1 MKTLTHKEIGRS
13 LQNTESAIREK
24 VAAMVGVAAAD
35 IDPREPLHRYGV
47 TSAQAL
53 ELMAY
58 LSERAGQALAP
69 TLVWEHPSAGALAR
83 RIAEGPKTSAQVRRE
98 AAAASSEPIA
108 IIGIGCRFPGGADN
122 PRAYWRLLRDGV
134 DAVGEPPAGRA
145 ELDGFFDPDPGRPGT
160 THVRRG
166 GFLDRVDGFDPQFF
180 GISPREAEHMDPQ
193 QRLALELAWETLE
206 DAAIHPEQLRGSRTG
221 VFMGVGWHD
230 YADLLKG
237 HPEAITPYTGTGQ
250 TTCVIPNRM
259 SYVFGL
265 RGPSIGVDTACSS
278 SLVAVHLAC
287 QSLRCGES
295 TLALAG
301 GVNLALHPETWVA
314 LAKFGGLAADGVCR
328 AFAEGASGFVRGEG
342 GGAVLLKPLSRALA
356 DGDTVY
362 CVIRGSAIN
371 NDGASNG
378 LTAPN
383 PAAQEE
389 MLRDAYTVAGVDPAQ
404 VHYVETHGTGTALGD
419 PIEASALGEV
429 LGQGR
434 DPERP
439 LLIGSVKTNLGHLE
453 IAAGVAGLIKAA
465 LALQHRQIPPSLHFK
480 KPNPLIPFAALRLR
494 VASALTPWPARE
506 DEVARAGVSAF
517 GWGGTNCHLVLEGAE
532 ASQAQILALA
542 AESREGLHAAAA
554 VLRARAA
561 DPAAPRLLDMCRESS
576 QSENGRH
583 RLAITAHTRAELV
596 EKLDAFLEG
605 RNVAGLVS
613 GEAAA
618 RPPRLAF
625 VFSPEG
631 AQWDGMGR
639 ELMRLEPTFRAA
651 LAASDAAIQRQAGWS
666 LLEEMTSEVPAVRGY
681 QIDRAQPV
689 TIAYEL
695 ALVALWKAWGI
706 AADVLVGPS
715 LGDFAAVHAAGVL
728 DLDETMR
735 VVCEF
740 AALERPVADR
750 GSMAALE
757 LPREQVA
764 LLLLPELGRIWL
776 AGQTGP
782 QTFLITG
789 EIEALDRVI
798 ATARAAGAFA
808 ARIQIHVAAHCPHF
822 EPIREALP
830 GRLRGLRPQAPRVPL
845 LSAWAGRYVDGPDM
859 DGEYFAQM
867 VRREVRFEPAIQQLL
882 DEGVECFV
890 EISPHPILRH
900 TIQQSV
906 AASGRSARVI
916 ASARRNDEYAAML
929 DALGALFVAGAEP
942 RWESVHRGVNA
953 ASAPAAQRLAP
964 APAQQALELLPL
976 SARGPAAL
984 AEQARRW
991 VDFLE
996 HDGAGLR
1003 DIAYTAQLRRSHQP
1017 HRLALVGR
1025 SAAELVAQLRAVD
1038 EAELAPALSRPPR
1051 LVFVFPGYG
1060 AQWFGMGRR
1069 LAATE
1074 PVFRRALVACDA
1086 ALSRYVDFS
1095 VLAELHADADHTRQG
1110 ETHVGQVLTFALQV
1124 ALAGLLQHWGL
1135 VPAAVVGHSMG
1146 EVAAAYVAGAL
1157 SLEHAAQVIA
1167 VRNAIVREQASQRG
1181 GMWMVGTD
1189 VATAKDLVAGYVG
1202 RVSVAVV
1209 NAPRMLVL
1217 SGDLEPL
1224 AAIAGQLQASGVF
1237 CRRVNVDYASH
1248 SPHMDPLL
1256 PLLREAL
1263 SGVEARAADIPFCS
1277 TVSAEF
1283 EAGQRLD
1290 AGYWA
1295 HNLRSPVQFAP
1306 AIERLSASH
1315 DIFVEISTHPLLTTA
1330 IEETLRERGATGE
1343 AVALLRRDEDEAL
1356 NIRRAV
1362 ARLHERGCAI
1372 DFAAMHPSGGRP
1384 VPLPT
1389 YAWQRERYWVE
1400 LGDSPA
1406 RPAPLEASR
1415 GDVPVAAG
1423 SSSPRAPT
1431 RSDAAASTSL
1441 GDRLAAAPASARPR
1455 MLEDHVRSRVA
1466 RILGLRAHHA
1476 LDHESGFAE
1485 LGLSSLMALE
1495 LRNAISTDIGRPLSA
1510 TLAFDYPTV
1519 RALSAHLRG
1528 LLALDSAPAAV
1539 KPGPAAQPDGGPGPI
1554 AVVGIGCRLPGGV
1567 DDTESFWKLLCA
1579 GVDATREV
1587 PPDRWQADALYDP
1600 DAAAPRKMYV
1610 RRGAFLDQVE
1620 GFDAAFFRI
1629 SPREAQKL
1637 DPQQRLLL
1645 EVAWEAL
1652 EDANLPLDPLVGSDT
1667 GVFLAAG
1674 PSEYRSRLAA
1684 AGLDGQD
1691 AYGLTGNL
1699 SCSLS
1704 GRISYVFGFQ
1714 GPTMTLDTGCSSSLV
1729 ALHLACQSLRS
1740 GETELALAG
1749 GVNLIIDPETTIDL
1763 CKSSAL
1769 APDGRCKTFSTGAD
1783 GYARGEGCGL
1793 VVLKRLSDAR
1803 RDGDRVLAVIH
1814 GTAVNHGGR
1823 AAGLTV
1829 PSGPAQEALMRKAL
1843 RQVAVDPAEVGFV
1856 ETHGTGTHLGDP
1868 IEVGALA
1875 AVYGRASGRRSP
1887 CALGALKTNV
1897 GHLELA
1903 AGIAGFIKAVL
1914 CVRHGEI
1921 PANVRLGEL
1930 NPKLPLEGAAL
1941 SFPTERQ
1948 SWPERYARRI
1958 AAVSSFGMG
1967 GTNAHIVVEQAPEE
1981 PVRAPAEAHAGP
1993 VLVPLSARDPSA
2005 LRVMAERYRMRLVS
2019 GGAQSD
2025 LVDVAYTAALR
2036 RAHHSRRIAVVAQHA
2051 EEAAELLQA
2060 WLHGEARTAVVAGH
2074 DAPGQRRLAF
2084 VFSGQGSQWVGMGR
2098 QLYAQDAAF
2107 RAAMDACDAA
2117 IRRAGGVVLVE
2128 LLHADD
2134 LAARLREP
2142 EVLQP
2147 ALFAVQVALSAA
2159 LGARGVA
2166 PDAVVGHSVGEIAA
2180 AHVAGALS
2188 LDEAAQIVCMRSRLI
2203 RMHATGRGGMAQ
2215 IDLSVEEVER
2225 VIGGFAGRLTV
2236 AISNAPCAMVLAG
2249 DIEALDELLVE
2260 LERRDIGARR
2270 VKVDFAFHGP
2280 QMDQAA
2286 AFLRRGLE
2294 LRPGVATT
2302 ALFSTV
2308 TGRQVD
2314 GADLGAAY
2322 WADNLRQPVRF
2333 SHAIAALAEDGVDVF
2348 LEISPHPVLVQ
2359 SIADTLAHHGRE
2371 GVTRGSLRRDGDE
2384 SAALL
2389 VAIGGLY
2396 TAGCAL
2402 DWAKLAPAGRPV
2414 QLPAYP
2420 WQRRRYWID
2429 HRPGRELRPEQAA
2442 EPGIYTTELP
2452 ERNDRPATPG
2462 DGWLR
2467 TLLAQADR
2475 EHRRGLLA
2483 GHLREQLAGVLG
2495 ISAAEIEPRT
2505 PLPMIGLDSLMGTEL
2520 RRRLE
2525 RSLGRPLSPTLILR
2539 NPTLDALTAHIADL
2553 DDHTHG
2559 DRNKDTQSA
2568 TPGAWVVVP
2577 RPEPGA
2583 RLQLVCFHYAGG
2595 GASMYR
2601 DWPALLGP
2609 QVEVCAVQLPGREER
2624 IDEPALTRMEPLLD
2638 ALVAELVPRLRG
2650 PFVCFGHS
2658 MGALVAVELA
2668 RRLAAEGRPGPAHL
2682 FVSGCAGPAGYVPGE
2697 ALHGLGDAEFRAALR
2712 RHGGTPEAVLRDEG
2726 LMALLVPLLRAD
2738 FGVAER
2744 WAYRSGPA
2752 LGCSITG
2759 FAGELDP
2766 IAGPEQVQAF
2776 ATETTGRFDLRRFP
2790 GDHFFVHSARA
2801 AVVAVVRA
2809 ELVRSGLI
2817 GEGLLGEPA
2826 PRLHHEIGARV

>member
-13 LQNTESAIREK
+13 LQDTESAIREK
-24 VAAMVGVAAAD
+24 VAAMVGVAPAD

-53 ELMAY
+53 ELMAF
-58 LSERAGQALAP
+58 LSERAGHGLAP

-108 IIGIGCRFPGGADN
+108 IIGIGCRFPGGADD

-145 ELDGFFDPDPGRPGT
+145 ELDGFFDPNPRRPGT

-180 GISPREAEHMDPQ
+180 GIAPREAEHMDPQ
-193 QRLALELAWETLE
+193 QRLALELAWETIE
-206 DAAIHPEQLRGSRTG
+206 DAGIRPDVLRGSRTG

-237 HPEAITPYTGTGQ
+237 HPEAITPHTGTGQ

-419 PIEASALGEV
+419 PIEASALGAV
-429 LGQGR
+429 LGHGR

-453 IAAGVAGLIKAA
+453 IAAGIAGLIKAA
-465 LALQHRQIPPSLHFK
+465 LALQRRQVPPSLHFNR
-480 KPNPLIPFAALRLR
+480 PNPLIPFAALRLQ
-494 VASALTPWPARE
+494 VANALTPWPARE

-532 ASQAQILALA
+532 SAAAQLLALA

-561 DPAAPRLLDMCRESS
+561 DPTGVGLLELCRESS
-576 QSENGRH
+576 QSANGRH

-605 RNVAGLVS
+605 RKVAGLVS

-618 RPPRLAF
+618 RPPWLAF
-625 VFSPEG
+625 VFSPQG
-631 AQWDGMGR
+631 GQWLGMGR
-639 ELMRLEPTFRAA
+639 ALMRSEPVFRAKIEACDVAIQRHGGWSVLDELNADTPGPRSGEVDRIQPATFAVQVA
-651 LAASDAAIQRQAGWS
+651 LAALWEAQGVRPDVVVGHS
-666 LLEEMTSEVPAVRGY
+666 LGE
-681 QIDRAQPV
+681 
-689 TIAYEL
+689 
-695 ALVALWKAWGI
+695 I
-706 AADVLVGPS
+706 AAAHV
-715 LGDFAAVHAAGVL
+715 AGIL
-728 DLDETMR
+728 DLDDAARVICHYSRLQAMTAGNGGMAIVELSMADAERRSAKFVGRVCLAGSNGTHSSVLSGEPMALDSLIAELRGEGIFAMR
-735 VVCEF
+735 VDVN
-740 AALERPVADR
+740 
-750 GSMAALE
+750 
-757 LPREQVA
+757 
-764 LLLLPELGRIWL
+764 
-776 AGQTGP
+776 
-782 QTFLITG
+782 
-789 EIEALDRVI
+789 
-798 ATARAAGAFA
+798 
-808 ARIQIHVAAHCPHF
+808 VAAHSPQMD
-822 EPIREALP
+822 PILP
-830 GRLRGLRPQAPRVPL
+830 EMRAVLAGIR
-845 LSAWAGRYVDGPDM
+845 AGRVATPMLSTCTGVYLDGREVDGD
-859 DGEYFAQM
+859 YFARNLRQI
-867 VRREVRFEPAIQQLL
+867 VGLSHGVQQLL

-906 AASGRSARVI
+906 AASGRAARVI
-916 ASARRNDEYAAML
+916 ASARRNDERAAML

-942 RWESVHRGVNA
+942 QWECVHRGVNA
-953 ASAPAAQRLAP
+953 TAAAQVLAP
-964 APAQQALELLPL
+964 VPAQQALELLTL
-976 SARGPAAL
+976 SARSPAAL
-984 AEQARRW
+984 AAQARRFA
-991 VDFLE
+991 DFLE
-996 HDGAGLR
+996 HDGAAHGLR
-1003 DIAYTAQLRRSHQP
+1003 DIAYTAQLRRSHQA

-1060 AQWFGMGRR
+1060 AQWLGMGRR

-1086 ALSRYVDFS
+1086 ALSRFVDFS
-1095 VLAELHADADHTRQG
+1095 VLAELEADADHTRLG

-1157 SLEHAAQVIA
+1157 SLDDAARVIA
-1167 VRNAIVREQASQRG
+1167 VRNAIVREHASQRG
-1181 GMWMVGTD
+1181 GMLMVSTD
-1189 VATAKDLVAGYVG
+1189 LATARDLVAGCVG
-1202 RVSVAVV
+1202 RVSIAVV

-1217 SGDLEPL
+1217 SGDPRPL
-1224 AAIAGQLQASGVF
+1224 DEIAEALKARGGF

-1263 SGVEARAADIPFCS
+1263 SGIEARAADIPFCS

-1283 EAGQRLD
+1283 EDGRMLD

-1330 IEETLRERGATGE
+1330 IEETLRERGAAGE
-1343 AVALLRRDEDEAL
+1343 AVALLRRDEDESL

-1372 DFAAMHPSGGRP
+1372 DFAAMHPTGGRQ

-1415 GDVPVAAG
+1415 DAPVAAS

-1441 GDRLAAAPASARPR
+1441 GDRLAGAPEAARPR

-1485 LGLSSLMALE
+1485 LGLSSLMAVE
-1495 LRNAISTDIGRPLSA
+1495 LRNAMSTDIGRPLAA

-1519 RALSAHLRG
+1519 RALSAHLLG

-1539 KPGPAAQPDGGPGPI
+1539 KPGPAAQLDGGPGPI

-1567 DDTESFWKLLCA
+1567 DDTESFWRLLCA

-1652 EDANLPLDPLVGSDT
+1652 EDANLSLDPLVGSDT
-1667 GVFLAAG
+1667 GVFVAAG

-1749 GVNLIIDPETTIDL
+1749 GVNLIIDPEMTIDL

-1769 APDGRCKTFSTGAD
+1769 APDGRCKTFSAGAD

-1793 VVLKRLSDAR
+1793 VVLKRLADAR
-1803 RDGDRVLAVIH
+1803 RGGDRVLAVIH

-1829 PSGPAQEALMRKAL
+1829 PSGPAQEALMREAL

-1856 ETHGTGTHLGDP
+1856 ETHGTGTDLGDP

-1921 PANVRLGEL
+1921 PANVRLREL

-1948 SWPERYARRI
+1948 PWPEGYARRI

-1967 GTNAHIVVEQAPEE
+1967 GTNAHIVVEQAPNE
-1981 PVRAPAEAHAGP
+1981 PVRAAAVVHAGP
-1993 VLVPLSARDPSA
+1993 VLLPLSARDPSA

-2025 LVDVAYTAALR
+2025 LVNVAYTAAAR
-2036 RAHHSRRIAVVAQHA
+2036 RTHHSHRIAVVAQHA
-2051 EEAAELLQA
+2051 DEAAELLQA
-2060 WLHGEARTAVVAGH
+2060 WLQGESRTAVVAGH
-2074 DAPGQRRLAF
+2074 GAPGRRRLAF

-2117 IRRAGGVVLVE
+2117 VREHSGWSVLAELAAEAGGSRLESVVDVI
-2128 LLHADD
+2128 
-2134 LAARLREP
+2134 
-2142 EVLQP
+2142 QP
-2147 ALFAVQVALSAA
+2147 AIFAVQVALAAA
-2159 LGARGVA
+2159 LQARGIV
-2166 PDAVVGHSVGEIAA
+2166 PDVVVGHSMGEVAA
-2180 AHVAGALS
+2180 ATVAGTLS
-2188 LDEAAQIVCMRSRLI
+2188 LEDAARIICTRSRLA
-2203 RMHATGRGGMAQ
+2203 RARASGSGAMA
-2215 IDLSVEEVER
+2215 
-2225 VIGGFAGRLTV
+2225 
-2236 AISNAPCAMVLAG
+2236 
-2249 DIEALDELLVE
+2249 LVE
-2260 LERRDIGARR
+2260 LSHADAVAAIAGHPALSIAVQNSPTSSVLSGDAVALEQVLGALERRDVWLRR
-2270 VKVDFAFHGP
+2270 IKVDYASHSP
-2280 QMDQAA
+2280 QMDA
-2286 AFLRRGLE
+2286 LLPE
-2294 LRPGVATT
+2294 LRDQLAGVRPRVGDVPM
-2302 ALFSTV
+2302 LSTV
-2308 TGRQVD
+2308 TARIED
-2314 GADLGAAY
+2314 GDRLDAAY

-2333 SHAIAALAEDGVDVF
+2333 SDAIAALAEDGVDVF

-2359 SIADTLAHHGRE
+2359 SIGDTLAHHGRE
-2371 GVTRGSLRRDGDE
+2371 GVTLGSLRRDGDE

-2402 DWAKLAPAGRPV
+2402 DWAKIAPAGRPV

-2420 WQRRRYWID
+2420 WQRRRYWIE
-2429 HRPGRELRPEQAA
+2429 HRPGRELRAERAA
-2442 EPGIYTTELP
+2442 EPGIHTAELP
-2452 ERNDRPATPG
+2452 ERGDRPATPG

-2475 EHRRGLLA
+2475 EQRRRLLA
-2483 GHLREQLAGVLG
+2483 GHLRDQLAGVLG
-2495 ISAAEIEPRT
+2495 ICAAELEPRT
-2505 PLPMIGLDSLMGTEL
+2505 PLPMMGLDSLMGTEL

-2539 NPTLDALTAHIADL
+2539 HPTLDALTAYIADL
-2553 DDHTHG
+2553 DEPVSG
-2559 DRNKDTQSA
+2559 DMSMDTRSTA
-2568 TPGAWVVVP
+2568 PGAWVVVP

-2638 ALVAELVPRLRG
+2638 ALVAALLPRLRG

-2682 FVSGCAGPAGYVPGE
+2682 FVSGCPGPAAYVPGE

-2712 RHGGTPEAVLRDEG
+2712 RHGGTPEAVLQDEA

-2759 FAGELDP
+2759 FAGEADP
-2766 IAGPEQVQAF
+2766 IAVPEQVRAF
-2776 ATETTGRFDLRRFP
+2776 AAETTGRFDLRCFS
-2790 GDHFFVHSARA
+2790 GDHFFVNSARA
-2801 AVVAVVRA
+2801 AVVAAVRA

-2817 GEGLLGEPA
+2817 GEGLPGEPA
-2826 PRLHHEIGARV
+2826 PRLHHERGARV